1 MNTCYYACYLNI
13 IIITQILLAIQ
24 MSCIHIQLTK
34 PRVGDVTIRHAV
46 ELILF
51 FQTIHRM
58 AIME

>member
-1 MNTCYYACYLNI
+1 MNTCHYACYLNI

-24 MSCIHIQLTK
+24 MSIHIQLTK
-34 PRVGDVTIRHAV
+34 HRVADVTIRHAV
-46 ELILF
+46 ELILC